1 MITGQTSKESVPMA
15 CSVKKCVQVA
25 LLLALPLG
33 LQPQLVQAQA
43 VPRSLTEQ
51 AKLWSEIAKQPDFWQ
66 GTWQSI
72 SPIADDFR
80 TPPDYTPFA
89 LEYIKNYKP
98 AEDSPFTNCTPL
110 GVPFAMN
117 IGGMPLKFFQSPGLV
132 ALYIESSGMLR
143 FIHTDGRKH
152 SERPN
157 PTYMGESV
165 AHWEGD
171 TFVVDTTGLVPQTL
185 LQIGRLNN
193 NALAEGD
200 PNPMAGVVFG
210 PHGPNLHVVERMRL
224 LDFNTLEIQTTIHDD
239 SIFKKPYALTPRK
252 FIRGIETRN
261 EPQEWACTDNR
272 DYLNTET
279 GKLEINVKGKA
290 QGR

>member
-1 MITGQTSKESVPMA
+1 MA
-15 CSVKKCVQVA
+15 GTVRGCVQVA
-25 LLLALPLG
+25 LLLALQAG
-33 LQPQLVQAQA
+33 MHSQLAQAQA
-43 VPRSLTEQ
+43 VPRSQAEQ
-51 AKLWSEIAKQPDFWQ
+51 AKLWNEIAKRPDFWQ
-66 GTWQSI
+66 GTWQAV

-117 IGGMPLKFFQSPGLV
+117 IGGMPMKFFQSPGMI

-143 FIHTDGRKH
+143 FIHTDGRNH

-157 PTYMGESV
+157 PSYMGESI

-171 TFVVDTTGLVPQTL
+171 TFVVDTTGLAPPTL
-185 LQIGRLNN
+185 LQIGRKNN

-210 PHGPNLHVVERMRL
+210 PHGPNLRLVERMRL
-224 LDFNTLEIQTTIHDD
+224 IDFNTLEIQTTVHDD
-239 SIFKKPYALTPRK
+239 TIFKKPYALSPRQ
-252 FIRGIETRN
+252 FIRGIERRN
-261 EPQEWACTDNR
+261 DPQEWACTDNR

-279 GKLEINVKGKA
+279 GKLEINVRDKA
-290 QGR
+290 KSR